1 MTVVAEP
8 TQYMNLLQL
17 LQIKG
22 DYENIAKAIYELIKR
37 GEREIAYTL
46 ALEVSEING
55 FNKKVL
61 DAIPVGPKLEVQRK
75 ALADIISG

>member
-61 DAIPVGPKLEVQRK
+61 DAIPVEPKLEVQRK

>member
-1 MTVVAEP
+1 MIVVAEP

-22 DYENIAKAIYELIKR
+22 DYENIAKVIYELIKR

-61 DAIPVGPKLEVQRK
+61 DAIPVEPKLEVQRK

>member
-61 DAIPVGPKLEVQRK
+61 DAIPVEPKLEVQRK
-75 ALADIISG
+75 ALADIIRG